1 MNNVLLNN
9 LTRAHQA
16 LSESYPQRRLP
27 QSASRRYDLT
37 AETLKIFARHA
48 LAYSPLLL
56 LCGVSA
62 LTAIGCDI
70 VAPLVYKR
78 FFDQLA
84 IDPLHTAARASLKQ
98 IYRTIVLIAS
108 VSTISWVAWR
118 ACMLALI
125 RFESRTMKDLTDH
138 CFAYLQNH
146 SQRFFTDNFAGALV
160 KRVNRFAASFE
171 TIADQCT
178 LDIGQTVLRIFF
190 IVGVLF
196 WRNTMLGCV
205 FLAWTVAFVTFNF
218 FFARW
223 KLKFDLARAELDT
236 KVTARLA
243 DTITNAINLKL
254 FAGIDRE
261 IGQFEQVTDRHQRA
275 RSKTWTLGWYSEGIQ
290 GLSIRA
296 LEVVVLVMAVRYWLI
311 GALTLG
317 DFVLLRSYLFQ
328 LTDNVR
334 QMGQDIRKIYEA
346 VADAN
351 EMTEILLTRHE
362 VVDEEGA
369 PSLLV
374 SQGAVEFRNV
384 QFAYSASF
392 EELAR
397 TTEAGTAEATK
408 SLAGPESRART
419 PNLVLRDFSLK
430 IGSGERVG
438 IVGPSGGGKSTVL
451 KLLVRLHDVKSGHIL
466 IDNQDIALVTQS
478 SLHRAIAYVPQDPI
492 LFHRSLLENIRFS
505 KPSATDD
512 EVVDAAKLAHCHEFI
527 SSFPEGYET
536 LVGERGVKLSGG
548 ERQRVAIA
556 RAILMNAPILVLDE
570 ATSSLDSESETYIQ
584 DSLARLV
591 MGRTVIA
598 VAHRLS
604 TIRKMDRI
612 VVVKEGH
619 IVEEGSHDLL
629 VKIENGL
636 YQKLWSLQSTGPL
649 ETMAAPGKY
658 LQ

>member
-1 MNNVLLNN
+1 MLKGE
-9 LTRAHQA
+9 
-16 LSESYPQRRLP
+16 LSKP
-27 QSASRRYDLT
+27 QSSAINRNDLT
-37 AETLKIFARHA
+37 AQTLKIFGRHA
-48 LAYSPLLL
+48 LAYWPMLLF
-56 LCGVSA
+56 CAVSVVT
-62 LTAIGCDI
+62 LIVCDI

-84 IDPLHTAARASLKQ
+84 IDPLHSAARGSLKQ
-98 IYRTIVLIAS
+98 IYHTILLVAL
-108 VSTISWVAWR
+108 VSTISWIAWR
-118 ACMLALI
+118 SCFYAVI
-125 RFESRTMKDLTDH
+125 QFESRTMKDLTDY

-160 KRVNRFAASFE
+160 KRAHRFAASFE
-171 TIADQCT
+171 IIADQLT
-178 LDIGQTVLRIFF
+178 LDIGQTILRIFF

-196 WRNTMLGCV
+196 WRNTMLGSV
-205 FLAWTVAFVTFNF
+205 FLAWTIAFVGFNF

-243 DTITNAINLKL
+243 DTIANSINLKL
-254 FAGIDRE
+254 FAAIDRE
-261 IGQFEQVTDRHQRA
+261 VGQFENITDTHQRA
-275 RSKTWTLGWYSEGIQ
+275 RSKAWMLGWYSEGVQ

-296 LEVVVLVMAVRYWLI
+296 LEIIVLVIAVRYWLI
-311 GALTLG
+311 GVLTLG
-317 DFVLLRSYLFQ
+317 DFVLLRSYLYQ

-334 QMGQDIRKIYEA
+334 QMGQDIRRIYEA
-346 VADAN
+346 MADAN
-351 EMTEILLTRHE
+351 EMTEILLAPHE
-362 VVDEEGA
+362 VIDEEGA
-369 PSLLV
+369 LTLAV
-374 SQGAVEFRNV
+374 SKGGVEFRNV
-384 QFAYSASF
+384 QFAYSAS
-392 EELAR
+392 
-397 TTEAGTAEATK
+397 
-408 SLAGPESRART
+408 S
-419 PNLVLRDFSLK
+419 NLVLRDFSLR

-478 SLHRAIAYVPQDPI
+478 SLHRGIAYVPQDPI
-492 LFHRSLLENIRFS
+492 LFHRSLMENIRYS
-505 KPSATDD
+505 KSTATDE
-512 EVVDAAKLAHCHEFI
+512 EVMQAAKLAHCHEFI
-527 SSFPEGYET
+527 SGFPEGYET

-584 DSLARLV
+584 DSLASLV
-591 MGRTVIA
+591 LGRTVIA

-612 VVVKEGH
+612 VVMKEGH

-629 VKIENGL
+629 VQIENGL
-636 YQKLWSLQSTGPL
+636 YQKLWSLQSTDPL
-649 ETMAAPGKY
+649 PALAETSTY